1 MARLWDGVRALEGR
15 TLQTVTGKGF
25 DVVSVSDSHVR
36 VTLHSSGRTLPIP
49 RKAFDQAE
57 ALGLATASVR
67 PSELREAQ
75 VSEGQPAYVAAIIR
89 AVIGSTKT

>member
-1 MARLWDGVRALEGR
+1 MGRLWDEVRALEGR

-25 DVVSVSDSHVR
+25 DVASVSASHAR

-49 RKAFDQAE
+49 RKAFDEAE
-57 ALGLATASVR
+57 SLGLDTSSVT
-67 PSELREAQ
+67 PSELREAR

-89 AVIGSTKT
+89 VVRGAERP

>member
-25 DVVSVSDSHVR
+25 DVVSVNGSHVR

-49 RKAFDQAE
+49 RKAFD
-57 ALGLATASVR
+57 
-67 PSELREAQ
+67 
-75 VSEGQPAYVAAIIR
+75 
-89 AVIGSTKT
+89 